1 VFDHLLTARRRLTE
15 WVDAGHG
22 TALLRIC
29 LTAYDRIIGLD
40 LDELAV
46 DGRITKSPC
55 GGEVAGSSPVDRGK
69 QSMKRSVATDGH
81 GAPGRGPRQRTR
93 FAAARADPGRDRH
106 HDRVLPQSS
115 IRPTTRRLR

>member
-1 VFDHLLTARRRLTE
+1 MRRRLTE

-22 TALLRIC
+22 PALLRIC

-69 QSMKRSVATDGH
+69 QSMKRSALTINRRSLLIRQVGAQHRRLLH
-81 GAPGRGPRQRTR
+81 GAERDPIRQK
-93 FAAARADPGRDRH
+93 
-106 HDRVLPQSS
+106 
-115 IRPTTRRLR
+115 